1 VPPDGRW
8 RRQKGTKMRTS
19 RSLAVGVFMALLTVT
34 ASACSG
40 AGGSAPASGAGGA
53 GGVLSYAD
61 DPVGSVSDNF
71 NPFSPNNALSLLDA
85 QFIYDPLLQWD
96 LLKSNTSYPW
106 LGTSY
111 RWSNDGKTL
120 LFNLRHGVTWSDG
133 KPFTSADVAFTFQ
146 LMQKYPALNTNGI
159 AYSSVTAPS
168 RYAVEFHFAKPEY
181 AELYYLSS
189 QVIVPQ
195 HIWAKIKNPQTY
207 TDPAPVGTGPY
218 VLKSFSP
225 QLVTLA
231 KNSRF
236 WMPGEPKVAEVKLPA
251 LESNTTGGLLAASG
265 QLQWGG
271 FFIPDI
277 KTSFIDKNPT
287 YYRDWFPPQSS
298 LVVMILNLARYPF
311 NQLAVRQA
319 ISDALDR
326 NQIVSIGEQNEAP
339 LDTTPTGLV
348 LPTQQS
354 FMDSTYAN
362 LHYAVNDAAANALL
376 NRAGFKMGA
385 GGVRQAPNGQPMS
398 FTLTLPA
405 SYSDWM
411 SGSQV
416 VVQDLRKIGID
427 VTVRGVSV
435 SLYTS
440 AIADGSYQMSYDFT
454 SIGPSPYYDYS
465 LLNTT
470 GYAPIGKS
478 TSVDP
483 ERWDNPDT
491 TSALDAFAATNSPAA
506 QLQAIER
513 LETIQVTQV
522 PEIPLFY
529 NGVQAEWSTAQFTG
543 FPSQQDPYAWP
554 AYGPENEI
562 VVLRLHPRG

>member
-1 VPPDGRW
+1 
-8 RRQKGTKMRTS
+8 MRTS
-19 RSLAVGVFMALLTVT
+19 RSLATGALLALLTVSG
-34 ASACSG
+34 AACSG
-40 AGGSAPASGAGGA
+40 AGGSAAPPPAAGVSSTGS
-53 GGVLSYAD
+53 GVLTYAD

-85 QFIYDPLLQWD
+85 PFIYEPLLQWD

-111 RWSNDGKTL
+111 RWSDGGKTL

-133 KPFTSADVAFTFQ
+133 QPFTSADVAFTFK
-146 LMQKYPALNTNGI
+146 LMQKYPALNTEGI
-159 AYSSVTAPS
+159 AYSGVTAPS
-168 RYAVEFHFAKPEY
+168 PYLVEFHFAKPEY

-189 QVIVPQ
+189 QVIVPK
-195 HIWAKIKNPQTY
+195 HIWSKVKDPQTY
-207 TDPAPVGTGPY
+207 TDPNPVGTGPY
-218 VLKSFSP
+218 VLKSFSA
-225 QLVTLA
+225 QNVTLA
-231 KNSRF
+231 RNPKF
-236 WMPGEPKVAEVKLPA
+236 WMPGEPKVAEVRLPA
-251 LESNTTGGLLAASG
+251 LESNTTGGLLAANG

-277 KTSFIDKNPT
+277 KTSFLDKNPQN
-287 YYRDWFPPQSS
+287 YHAWFPPQSS
-298 LVVMILNLARYPF
+298 LVVMILNLAKYPF
-311 NQLAVRQA
+311 NQLPVRQA

-326 NQIVSIGEQNEAP
+326 NAIVTVGEQNEAP

-348 LPTQQS
+348 LPTQQT
-354 FMDSTYAN
+354 FMKPAYAH
-362 LHYAVNDAAANALL
+362 LRYGVDDATANAILEH
-376 NRAGFKMGA
+376 AGFKMGP
-385 GGVRQAPNGQPMS
+385 GGVRKAPNGQPLS

-416 VVQDLRKIGID
+416 VVQNLRKIGID
-427 VTVRGVSV
+427 VNVRGVSV

-440 AIADGSYQMSYDFT
+440 DIADGSYQMSYDFT
-454 SIGPSPYYDYS
+454 NIGPSPYYDYS
-465 LLNTT
+465 LLDTT

-483 ERWDNPDT
+483 ERWNNPDT
-491 TSALDAFAATNSPAA
+491 TRALDAFAATNSPAA
-506 QLQAIER
+506 QLQAIEQ

-562 VVLRLHPRG
+562 VVLHLRPRG

>member
-1 VPPDGRW
+1 M
-8 RRQKGTKMRTS
+8 RRS
-19 RSLAVGVFMALLTVT
+19 RSLAIGILMALVAVT
-34 ASACSG
+34 AAACSG
-40 AGGSAPASGAGGA
+40 AGGSPAAPPAAGGGSSA

-111 RWSNDGKTL
+111 QWSDGGKAL
-120 LFNLRHGVTWSDG
+120 LFNLRRGVTWSDG
-133 KPFTSADVAFTFQ
+133 QPFTSADVAFTFK

-159 AYSSVTAPS
+159 VYSGVTTPS
-168 RYAVEFHFAKPEY
+168 RYTVEFHFAAPEY

-189 QVIVPQ
+189 QVIVPE
-195 HIWAKIKNPQTY
+195 HIWSKISNPQTY
-207 TDPAPVGTGPY
+207 TDPDPVGTGPY

-225 QLVTLA
+225 ELVTLA
-231 KNSRF
+231 RSSRF
-236 WMPGEPKVAEVKLPA
+236 WMSGEPKVAEVRLPA

-277 KTSFIDKNPT
+277 KTSFIDKNPA
-287 YYRDWFPPQSS
+287 YYRDWFPAQSS
-298 LVVMILNLARYPF
+298 LVVMILNLADYPF
-311 NQLAVRQA
+311 NQLPVRQA

-326 NQIVSIGEQNEAP
+326 SEIVSVGEQNEAP
-339 LDTTPTGLV
+339 LDSTPTGLV
-348 LPTQQS
+348 LPAQQA
-354 FMDSTYAN
+354 FMDPTYAN
-362 LHYAVNDAAANALL
+362 MHYTVDDAAANAIL
-376 NRAGFKMGA
+376 NRAGFKMGP
-385 GGVRQAPNGQPMS
+385 GGVRRAPNGQPMS

-411 SGSQV
+411 AGSQV
-416 VVQDLRKIGID
+416 VVQDLRSIGIG

-440 AIADGSYQMSYDFT
+440 DIADGSYQMSYDFT
-454 SIGPSPYYDYS
+454 SLGPSPYYDYS
-465 LLNTT
+465 LLNTAN
-470 GYAPIGKS
+470 YAPVGKPAS
-478 TSVDP
+478 IDP

-491 TSALDAFAATNSPAA
+491 TGALNAYAATDSPAA
-506 QLQAIER
+506 QQQAIER

-543 FPSQQDPYAWP
+543 FPSPQNPYAWP

-562 VVLRLHPRG
+562 VVVRLTPRS